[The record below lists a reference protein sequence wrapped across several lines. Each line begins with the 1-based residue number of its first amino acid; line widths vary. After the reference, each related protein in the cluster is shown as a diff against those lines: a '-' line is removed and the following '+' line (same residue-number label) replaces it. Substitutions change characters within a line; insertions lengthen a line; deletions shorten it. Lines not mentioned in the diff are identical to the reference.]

1 MKSSDRGQPAEQG
14 GGHDPH
20 PAHPRHTGL
29 VRWLLFIAGG
39 VALLLGLIGLMLPV
53 MPTVPFLLLTAACW
67 SRASPRWHRWL
78 LSLPRLGPAIAR
90 WERERSISRRAR
102 WMALGLVTLSMAGTI
117 WWFRGHAWLP
127 WLLAALVVL
136 LWLLILRLPVTPD
149 EGGASLQQTR
159 E

>member
-1 MKSSDRGQPAEQG
+1 MKSSERRPSADGD
-14 GGHDPH
+14 GHDPH
-20 PAHPRHTGL
+20 PVHPRHTGL

-39 VALLLGLIGLMLPV
+39 AALLLGLIGLMLPV

-90 WERERSISRRAR
+90 WERERSISRRTR
-102 WMALGLVTLSMAGTI
+102 WLALGLVTLSMAGTI
-117 WWFRGHAWLP
+117 WWFREHAWLP
-127 WLLAALVVL
+127 WLLAVLVVP

-149 EGGASLQQTR
+149 EPDR
-159 E
+159 EPGPR